1 MGKTGEKSRSISSAK
16 AVQEAKHSGG
26 QWDERCT
33 VKDTTGLL
41 LNIKRTNSKSWLY
54 RYSIGGKRMSPMG
67 LGSYPEVSLKAAR
80 EIARHNAELLAKGID
95 PKQNKKRIGA
105 VVRLLFFSVQ
115 TQVSALAATEK
126 QNRVIVVSSF
136 IRFKPQQLLRFLSS

>member
-26 QWDERCT
+26 KWDDRIQ
-33 VKDTTGLL
+33 VKGVTGLY
-41 LNIKRTNSKSWLY
+41 LNIKLSNSRSWIY

-105 VVRLLFFSVQ
+105 EARE
-115 TQVSALAATEK
+115 AAATEK